1 MDGEDSGG
9 IGYRMVSV
17 KNPNN
22 GLFRNCVVP
31 NSNIAE
37 CRILWTEEARANL
50 DCSESRSSP
59 SLKGWS
65 GVMVSVVVEVLLSGS
80 IRIRSNK
87 C

>member
-37 CRILWTEEARANL
+37 CRILWTEEAK
-50 DCSESRSSP
+50 SEP
-59 SLKGWS
+59 G
-65 GVMVSVVVEVLLSGS
+65 LSGE
-80 IRIRSNK
+80 
-87 C
+87 

>member
-22 GLFRNCVVP
+22 GLFRNCVLP

-50 DCSESRSSP
+50 VEA
-59 SLKGWS
+59 
-65 GVMVSVVVEVLLSGS
+65 MVSVVVEVLLSGS
-80 IRIRSNK
+80 IRTNCFSYFVFERQK
-87 C
+87 LA